1 MFLRLNNKKLKKMFG
16 GLQDENR
23 TSVIVVKMSAIEC
36 KFKTNCKV
44 ILSRLQPHFARSN
57 STIINFVSSTSQN
70 ASKLKLSFETNFKF
84 NNVEEVKHKM
94 GEIFPP
100 PSEKLKTG
108 RKEKGHIH
116 FGYIVDD
123 CSLTFKAGIL

>member
-36 KFKTNCKV
+36 KFKSNNKV
-44 ILSRLQPHFARSN
+44 MSRLQPHFARSN
-57 STIINFVSSTSQN
+57 SSIINCVSSTSQHQ
-70 ASKLKLSFETNFKF
+70 SKLKLSFETNLKF
-84 NNVEEVKHKM
+84 NNVEEVRHKM

-108 RKEKGHIH
+108 GRKEKGHIP

-123 CSLTFKAGIL
+123 CSLTFKAGIV